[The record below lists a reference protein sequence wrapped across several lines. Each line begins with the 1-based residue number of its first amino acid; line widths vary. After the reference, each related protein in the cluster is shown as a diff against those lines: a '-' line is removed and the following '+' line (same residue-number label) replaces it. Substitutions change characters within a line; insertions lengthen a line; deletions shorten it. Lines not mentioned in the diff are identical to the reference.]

1 MSDPRCDLCGGQ
13 HATVR
18 FTEIDDGQKTK
29 RTICRTCA
37 EARGLLESTSPTV
50 TVLQKLLSVAPVPK
64 APPGET
70 PAPATVERSCPSC
83 ALSLATFRRQGR
95 LGCAMCWTVFEAQ
108 LVPILRNI
116 QPNVRHVGKAPRTHA
131 RQAELRQRFADLRA
145 ELERAVR
152 GEDYERAAHVRDEI
166 RTLERLESAP
176 AVPAGDEP
184 AGENQP

>member
-1 MSDPRCDLCGGQ
+1 MSDPHCDLCGGQ

-37 EARGLLESTSPTV
+37 EARGLLETTSPTV

-64 APPGET
+64 APAGDTKVPET
-70 PAPATVERSCPSC
+70 ADRACPNC
-83 ALSLATFRRQGR
+83 GLSLATFRRQGR
-95 LGCAMCWTVFEAQ
+95 LGCATCWTVFEAQ

-116 QPNVRHVGKAPRTHA
+116 QPNLRHVGKAPRTHA
-131 RQAELRQRFADLRA
+131 RQAELRQRFEDLRA

-166 RTLERLESAP
+166 RALERIENAAP
-176 AVPAGDEP
+176 APAGDDP
-184 AGENQP
+184 AAGSRP